1 MVDLSPAHFGAHTS
15 GGTQSLQEGCLH
27 CKFRDHCKQQCDKP
41 HCFCHTLPQGPL
53 IKEAGGINIIR
64 ARRHPFLDFLSSS
77 AFRSIRGVPMPPS
90 RSQTPPGLYDGH
102 GSLPF
107 TESKSGG
114 AIAEFVKTHLRTNI
128 TDAMVDVARGLL
140 TRGLVRNLRTLHH
153 PHCPLPDRVLPPRL
167 HHPRATL
174 ADALMSLTAPQLQ
187 KAVDMGF
194 EKTNSQLREYL
205 RQSFLGCYSDHD
217 VTYFPMSRKHHW
229 CWLDEHARLKQ
240 HNAAIVNVMGS
251 EYLMDP
257 SHTNCIAMTR
267 ALGDFEYEPV
277 GLLHQ
282 PEVTHHMLTGWRE
295 FVLVLCSDGVTDV
308 MPPDDVVKFLGEF
321 YQKFLDAVGA
331 PSKQRITEEACT
343 ALINKAKAVRGGDI
357 LDVRVGV
364 VPSRP
369 VPHIPLTLPS
379 SLWSESGF
387 TPDTDN
393 ISAIVVF
400 LRHTPLNLAALVP
413 GTEPMAAATTSTPVA
428 STPVALA
435 PVAPVPVPGPF
446 EGTAAAAAASTQ
458 PQVPTG
464 QSGSMY

>member
-1 MVDLSPAHFGAHTS
+1 MSVPLSP
-15 GGTQSLQEGCLH
+15 
-27 CKFRDHCKQQCDKP
+27 
-41 HCFCHTLPQGPL
+41 
-53 IKEAGGINIIR
+53 IKTA
-64 ARRHPFLDFLSSS
+64 LL
-77 AFRSIRGVPMPPS
+77 
-90 RSQTPPGLYDGH
+90 
-102 GSLPF
+102 GS
-107 TESKSGG
+107 
-114 AIAEFVKTHLRTNI
+114 
-128 TDAMVDVARGLL
+128 
-140 TRGLVRNLRTLHH
+140 
-153 PHCPLPDRVLPPRL
+153 
-167 HHPRATL
+167 PRATL

-205 RQSFLGCYSDHD
+205 RQNDLLNKGAGGTTAVVALLLPTREAPDAHVASRLVVASVGDSQSFLGCYSDHD

-343 ALINKAKAVRGGDI
+343 ALINKAK
-357 LDVRVGV
+357 
-364 VPSRP
+364 
-369 VPHIPLTLPS
+369 